1 MISIIR
7 YTLLTALRDLL
18 FIGLF
23 VIVLGA
29 VAISFM
35 LGSTALIEQEQMVI
49 SYIAGSVRLILITGL
64 ILFIC
69 FHVRRS
75 FENKEIDL
83 TLSRPISRTAIIIAY
98 WLGFT
103 LLAFMLSIPVIATI
117 GLVTKVN
124 LQGLQFWGFSL
135 LCETALITAFA
146 LVSAL
151 IMQSAV
157 TSALSCLGFY
167 LMARMMGFFILT
179 TKAMP
184 ASLDGNLDTKIT
196 WLMEKTLTVISITFP
211 RLDLFGKTS
220 WLIYGIDNALHL
232 WIVPIQSL
240 IFIPLLLSVA
250 VFDFKRK
257 QF

>member
-7 YTLLTALRDLL
+7 FTLLTALRDLL

-23 VIVLGA
+23 ILILSA
-29 VAISFM
+29 IAISFM
-35 LGSTALIEQEQMVI
+35 LGSTALVEQEQMVL
-49 SYIAGSVRLILITGL
+49 SYIAGSVRLILITGT

-83 TLSRPISRTAIIIAY
+83 TLSRPISRTAFILSY

-103 LLAFMLSIPVIATI
+103 VLSFMLSIPVIAAL
-117 GLVTKVN
+117 GLITKSDPY
-124 LQGLQFWGFSL
+124 GLLYWGFSL
-135 LCETALITAFA
+135 LCETALISAFA

-151 IMQSAV
+151 MLQSAV
-157 TSALSCLGFY
+157 TSALACLGFY
-167 LMARMMGFFILT
+167 LLARMMGFFIMTVKVL
-179 TKAMP
+179 P
-184 ASLDGNLDTKIT
+184 SSLDGNFESKFT
-196 WLMEKTLTVISITFP
+196 WLMEKMLVIISVTFP

-220 WLIYGIDNALHL
+220 WLVYGLGQALNL
-232 WIVPIQSL
+232 WVVPIQTL
-240 IFIPLLLSVA
+240 VFIPLLLSVA
-250 VFDFKRK
+250 IFDFKRK